1 MNKNWV
7 QEYTMQL
14 FKKFQ
19 FNKKYTSMKKIV
31 LLLLISFTA
40 TSASIAQPKTGTVV
54 PNFTLKNKLNDDV
67 SLASFTGK
75 VVLIDFWASWCGPCR
90 ASNKELKRLYA
101 KYNQQGFE
109 IFSISV
115 DQSKADWLQAIK
127 EDNTKW
133 THVIDNGG
141 MLANSWNVAYIPNTF
156 LLNKDRKLIAVNLN
170 GKALEN
176 KIKSLL

>member
-1 MNKNWV
+1 MKN
-7 QEYTMQL
+7 
-14 FKKFQ
+14 
-19 FNKKYTSMKKIV
+19 IV

-40 TSASIAQPKTGTVV
+40 TSVKAQPKTGTII
-54 PNFTLKNKLNDDV
+54 PNFTLKNKLNGDV

-101 KYNQQGFE
+101 KYNQLGFE

-115 DQSKADWLQAIK
+115 DQSRADWLQAIK

-141 MLANSWNVAYIPNTF
+141 LLANTWNVAYIPNTF
-156 LLNKDRKLIAVNLN
+156 LLNKERKLIAVNLSGN
-170 GKALEN
+170 ALEN
-176 KIKSLL
+176 KLKSLL

>member
-1 MNKNWV
+1 ML
-7 QEYTMQL
+7 L
-14 FKKFQ
+14 FKNLQ
-19 FNKKYTSMKKIV
+19 FNKKYTPMKNIV
-31 LLLLISFTA
+31 LLLLISITA
-40 TSASIAQPKTGTVV
+40 TSVMAQPKTGTII
-54 PNFTLKNKLNDDV
+54 PNFTLKNKMDGDV

-101 KYNQQGFE
+101 KYNQLGFE

-115 DQSKADWLQAIK
+115 DQSRTDWLQAIK

-141 MLANSWNVAYIPNTF
+141 LLANTWNVAYIPNTF
-156 LLNKDRKLIAVNLN
+156 LLNKERKLIAVNLSGN
-170 GKALEN
+170 ALEN
-176 KIKSLL
+176 KLKSLL

>member
-1 MNKNWV
+1 
-7 QEYTMQL
+7 
-14 FKKFQ
+14 
-19 FNKKYTSMKKIV
+19 MKKIV
-31 LLLLISFTA
+31 LLLLIFYTA
-40 TSASIAQPKTGTVV
+40 TSVMAQPKTGTII
-54 PNFTLKNKLNDDV
+54 PNFTLKNKMNGDV

-101 KYNQQGFE
+101 KYNQLGFE

-115 DQSKADWLQAIK
+115 DQSRADWLQAIK

-141 MLANSWNVAYIPNTF
+141 LLANTWNVAYIPNTF
-156 LLNKDRKLIAVNLN
+156 LLNKERKLIAVNLSGN
-170 GKALEN
+170 ALEN

>member
-1 MNKNWV
+1 ML
-7 QEYTMQL
+7 L
-14 FKKFQ
+14 FKNLQ
-19 FNKKYTSMKKIV
+19 FNKKYTPMKNIV
-31 LLLLISFTA
+31 LLLLISITA
-40 TSASIAQPKTGTVV
+40 TSVMAQPKTGTII
-54 PNFTLKNKLNDDV
+54 PNFTLKNKMNGDV

-101 KYNQQGFE
+101 KYNQLGFE

-115 DQSKADWLQAIK
+115 DQSRTDWLQAIK

-141 MLANSWNVAYIPNTF
+141 LLANTWNVAYIPNTF
-156 LLNKDRKLIAVNLN
+156 LLNKERKLIAVNLSGN
-170 GKALEN
+170 ALEN
-176 KIKSLL
+176 KLKSLL

>member
-1 MNKNWV
+1 
-7 QEYTMQL
+7 
-14 FKKFQ
+14 
-19 FNKKYTSMKKIV
+19 MKKIF
-31 LLLLISFTA
+31 LLLFTSFVAISTLM
-40 TSASIAQPKTGTVV
+40 AQPKTGTVI
-54 PNFTLKNKLNDDV
+54 PNFTLKNTNDKSV

-101 KYNQQGFE
+101 KFNQQGFE

-115 DQSKADWLQAIK
+115 DQSRTDWLEAIQ

-141 MLANSWNVAYIPNTF
+141 LLANTWNVAYIPNTF
-156 LLNKDRKLIAVNLN
+156 LLNKERKLIAENLSC
-170 GKALEN
+170 KALEN
-176 KIKSLL
+176 KIKYLL

>member
-1 MNKNWV
+1 MKN
-7 QEYTMQL
+7 
-14 FKKFQ
+14 
-19 FNKKYTSMKKIV
+19 IV
-31 LLLLISFTA
+31 LLLLISITA
-40 TSASIAQPKTGTVV
+40 TSVMAQPKTGTII
-54 PNFTLKNKLNDDV
+54 PNFTLKNKMNGDV

-101 KYNQQGFE
+101 KYNQLGFE

-115 DQSKADWLQAIK
+115 DQSRTDWLQAIK

-141 MLANSWNVAYIPNTF
+141 LLANTWNVAYIPNTF
-156 LLNKDRKLIAVNLN
+156 LLNKERKLIAVNLSGN
-170 GKALEN
+170 ALEN
-176 KIKSLL
+176 KLKSLL

>member
-1 MNKNWV
+1 MKN
-7 QEYTMQL
+7 
-14 FKKFQ
+14 
-19 FNKKYTSMKKIV
+19 IV
-31 LLLLISFTA
+31 LLLLISITA
-40 TSASIAQPKTGTVV
+40 TSVMAQPKTGTII
-54 PNFTLKNKLNDDV
+54 PNFTLKNKMDGDV

-101 KYNQQGFE
+101 KYNQLGFE

-115 DQSKADWLQAIK
+115 DQSRTDWLQAIK

-141 MLANSWNVAYIPNTF
+141 LLANTWNVAYIPNTF
-156 LLNKDRKLIAVNLN
+156 LLNKERKLIAVNLSGN
-170 GKALEN
+170 ALEN
-176 KIKSLL
+176 KLKSLL

>member
-1 MNKNWV
+1 
-7 QEYTMQL
+7 
-14 FKKFQ
+14 
-19 FNKKYTSMKKIV
+19 MKKIF
-31 LLLLISFTA
+31 LLLFTSFVAISTLM
-40 TSASIAQPKTGTVV
+40 AQPKTGTVI
-54 PNFTLKNKLNDDV
+54 PNFTLKNTNDKSV

-101 KYNQQGFE
+101 KFNQQGFE

-115 DQSKADWLQAIK
+115 DQSRTDWVEAIK

-141 MLANSWNVAYIPNTF
+141 LLANTWNVAYIPNTF
-156 LLNKDRKLIAVNLN
+156 LLNKERKLIAVNLS